1 MKSLILTAQDA
12 RDLEKVG
19 GLTITKPIKPT
30 PRYIENAS
38 LRPAEGAPGDWY
50 IVDENGKRL
59 GAESGLA
66 DIFAPPVQIGDAVF
80 IREPWYRLRDPSG
93 GESDRYTLAADSGV
107 SEDQV
112 AYKWSSPV
120 SMPEAAARRFVR
132 VVSVAPL
139 YNESVAVWEIELEKI
154 TKEAALAAEADEP
167 PIVSEADDPENV
179 SDYLTY
185 TGDMSPEDHERMI
198 AKIDADRAHLSE
210 VRERLARIDERLGEI
225 SRLMFEDRGK
235 VDANDRAAVEA
246 ENETLQE
253 EQAQLSSEEAE
264 LVEALTAAGVPVDEI
279 ETPEEA
285 ETTEEP
291 VEGAT
296 ATESAGDA
304 PEDDE
309 EIGSFTF
316 GKCKYCGR
324 EWGVTLEGA
333 KGGGY
338 PTQRT
343 ADAAATRL
351 CTCPEAVEKRKP
363 IVGVAVAV
371 MRGACRFCGQYI
383 EVGPHASK
391 EEADETA
398 SAVCSCI
405 DARRAR
411 RITEQIEDAK
421 EKINRV
427 FGEEAEKLGFKPI
440 NSPGSIQLLE
450 EIASLIAIGEITA
463 AAVNIRGQC
472 KAKLTFT
479 SKEKIKVSRSETR
492 SYDLEAGK

>member
-38 LRPAEGAPGDWY
+38 FRPAEGAPGDWY
-50 IVDENGKRL
+50 IIDGNRKRL
-59 GAESGLA
+59 GAESGVA
-66 DIFAPPVQIGDAVF
+66 DIFAPPVQIGDVVF
-80 IREPWYRLRDPSG
+80 IREPWYRLRNPSG
-93 GESDRYTLAADSGV
+93 GESDRFVLASDSNV
-107 SEDQV
+107 AEDQV

-198 AKIDADRAHLSE
+198 AKINADRARLSE

-225 SRLMFEDRGK
+225 SRLMFEDREK

-285 ETTEEP
+285 QRP
-291 VEGAT
+291 RRSQSRAPRPRR
-296 ATESAGDA
+296 A
-304 PEDDE
+304 PE
-309 EIGSFTF
+309 T
-316 GKCKYCGR
+316 R
-324 EWGVTLEGA
+324 R
-333 KGGGY
+333 
-338 PTQRT
+338 RT
-343 ADAAATRL
+343 TR
-351 CTCPEAVEKRKP
+351 R
-363 IVGVAVAV
+363 
-371 MRGACRFCGQYI
+371 
-383 EVGPHASK
+383 
-391 EEADETA
+391 
-398 SAVCSCI
+398 SA
-405 DARRAR
+405 
-411 RITEQIEDAK
+411 
-421 EKINRV
+421 
-427 FGEEAEKLGFKPI
+427 L
-440 NSPGSIQLLE
+440 
-450 EIASLIAIGEITA
+450 
-463 AAVNIRGQC
+463 
-472 KAKLTFT
+472 
-479 SKEKIKVSRSETR
+479 SRSESVSIAAGSGASRSREQRAAAIRHSARPTR
-492 SYDLEAGK
+492 RRLAFALARRP

>member
-19 GLTITKPIKPT
+19 GLTITKPIKNAP
-30 PRYIENAS
+30 PYIEGTYFRLEPDGEKCLLMSRAGVPAS
-38 LRPAEGAPGDWY
+38 VQYFGGPHVCKGD
-50 IVDENGKRL
+50 V
-59 GAESGLA
+59 
-66 DIFAPPVQIGDAVF
+66 VF
-80 IREPWYRLRDPSG
+80 IREPWYRLRDPQG
-93 GESDRYTLAADSGV
+93 GESDRFVLASDSNV
-107 SEDQV
+107 AEDQV

-120 SMPEAAARRFVR
+120 SMPEAAARHFAR

-139 YNESVAVWEIELEKI
+139 YNKSVAVWEVELEKI

-198 AKIDADRAHLSE
+198 AKIDADRARLSE
-210 VRERLARIDERLGEI
+210 VRERITEIRDRRRVQIPFELSAEPTRAEELSREDEILEDEEEKLADE
-225 SRLMFEDRGK
+225 
-235 VDANDRAAVEA
+235 A
-246 ENETLQE
+246 
-253 EQAQLSSEEAE
+253 AE
-264 LVEALTAAGVPVDEI
+264 LVEELKAAGVPSAEV
-279 ETPEEA
+279 EA
-285 ETTEEP
+285 LDRAEKSAELAEDINVP
-291 VEGAT
+291 DK
-296 ATESAGDA
+296 SAGDA

-371 MRGACRFCGQYI
+371 LRGACRFCGQYI
-383 EVGPHASK
+383 EVGPHPSQ

-398 SAVCSCI
+398 SEVCSCYE
-405 DARRAR
+405 ARKAR

-492 SYDLEAGK
+492 SVDLEAGK

>member
-19 GLTITKPIKPT
+19 GLTITKPIKNAP
-30 PRYIENAS
+30 PYIEGAYFRLEPDGEKCLLMSREGVPAS
-38 LRPAEGAPGDWY
+38 VQYFGGPHVCKGD
-50 IVDENGKRL
+50 V
-59 GAESGLA
+59 
-66 DIFAPPVQIGDAVF
+66 VF
-80 IREPWYRLRDPSG
+80 IREPWYRLRDPQG

-198 AKIDADRAHLSE
+198 AKIDADRARLSE

-225 SRLMFEDRGK
+225 SRLMFEDREK

-363 IVGVAVAV
+363 IDRPCVR
-371 MRGACRFCGQYI
+371 RGGSVFPGAPRPRDRPRPRHARGLYLRPRPRMDREKAILPRRRDRRYQ
-383 EVGPHASK
+383 EDRLSPRRGRGDRRRLDDPNSRGKDGPRGR
-391 EEADETA
+391 EFLYVRPPRD
-398 SAVCSCI
+398 VL
-405 DARRAR
+405 AR
-411 RITEQIEDAK
+411 
-421 EKINRV
+421 
-427 FGEEAEKLGFKPI
+427 AE
-440 NSPGSIQLLE
+440 
-450 EIASLIAIGEITA
+450 
-463 AAVNIRGQC
+463 
-472 KAKLTFT
+472 
-479 SKEKIKVSRSETR
+479 
-492 SYDLEAGK
+492 